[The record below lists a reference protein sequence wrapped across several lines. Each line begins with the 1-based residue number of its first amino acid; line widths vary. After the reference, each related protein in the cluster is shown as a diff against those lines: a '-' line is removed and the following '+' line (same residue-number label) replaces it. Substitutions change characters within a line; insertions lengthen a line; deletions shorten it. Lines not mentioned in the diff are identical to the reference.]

1 MNNLSIFNYQNMGT
15 VRVVIGEQG
24 EPWFCLSDVCDILEI
39 INSRDVIKRLESGCV
54 DTIYTS
60 TTSSNQYGAIFEK
73 GVPLTFVNE
82 PGLYEVIFLSRKPEA
97 KEFRK
102 WVFEEV
108 LPMIRQTGMF
118 ISDNL
123 YENMIN
129 NPELYGNMLI
139 EYGRLK
145 KERELLRVKEEGYD
159 NMLNAEGTLSVGATA
174 KLLNLKNPDGKS
186 LGRNGLFDV
195 LRQENILMT
204 GNEHGKDHNLP
215 FQQHVSNGYFEVI
228 GLVKNN
234 TLYAQTRI
242 TPRGIEMIRQLLN
255 FKGYYMSDR
264 DISESLVFENP
275 LRLEIL
281 Q

>member
-1 MNNLSIFNYQNMGT
+1 MDTPTYGT
-15 VRVVIGEQG
+15 
-24 EPWFCLSDVCDILEI
+24 
-39 INSRDVIKRLESGCV
+39 
-54 DTIYTS
+54 
-60 TTSSNQYGAIFEK
+60 NQYGVEYTQITQFI
-73 GVPLTFVNE
+73 FVNE
-82 PGLYEVIFLSRKPEA
+82 PNLYRVIFQSRKPEV
-97 KEFRK
+97 KEFQD

-174 KLLNLKNPDGKS
+174 KLLNLKNPDTGKS